1 MNFEPIA
8 AQSSKNNFPKL
19 KLCSK
24 LPTQFPLKT
33 QSANVGSHNYEK
45 MVVKPLRNSLTPDYI
60 EDFSMISME
69 IRRKFGTDLAIILE
83 PVPRARF
90 FYQKRIKAER
100 AKRVASSSVKA
111 GKAEE
116 VIDVPEEDQKHDPE
130 SSSSGKSIS
139 SLFPQKSLDERL
151 NAGARGKFNA
161 REKEKKERELA
172 QKAERALEREQK
184 AAAKRKAVEIRNA
197 EKLKKSKKSKQ
208 SAKQKRPLENV
219 PNPPKRRN
227 PSRSNKRKSS
237 KKSRTK

>member
-1 MNFEPIA
+1 
-8 AQSSKNNFPKL
+8 
-19 KLCSK
+19 
-24 LPTQFPLKT
+24 
-33 QSANVGSHNYEK
+33 
-45 MVVKPLRNSLTPDYI
+45 MVVTPLRTSLTPDHI

-69 IRRKFGTDLAIILE
+69 IRRKFGTDLARILE

-100 AKRVASSSVKA
+100 AKRVASSSIKT
-111 GKAEE
+111 GKAE
-116 VIDVPEEDQKHDPE
+116 VIDVPEEDRKQDSE
-130 SSSSGKSIS
+130 SSSTGKSIS

-208 SAKQKRPLENV
+208 SAKQKKPLENV

>member
-1 MNFEPIA
+1 MNIWIKNPTGKKISNFRWLLNEFRANCSPEFKEQFSEIETLFQIADTIPIENTECERGF
-8 AQSSKNNFPKL
+8 S
-19 KLCSK
+19 
-24 LPTQFPLKT
+24 
-33 QSANVGSHNYEK
+33 YEK
-45 MVVKPLRNSLTPDYI
+45 MVVTPLRTSLTPDHI

-69 IRRKFGTDLAIILE
+69 IRRKFGTDLARILE
-83 PVPRARF
+83 LVPRARF

-116 VIDVPEEDQKHDPE
+116 VIDVPEEDRKHDPE

-161 REKEKKERELA
+161 REKEQKERELA

-208 SAKQKRPLENV
+208 SAKQKKPLGNA
-219 PNPPKRRN
+219 
-227 PSRSNKRKSS
+227 
-237 KKSRTK
+237 T